1 LLLIGSIYVRSS
13 SSDRSVTAD
22 AAAVGLPFGHLG
34 WKGLLRLCTP
44 TETMAAA
51 TLAGWTIPRQFAF
64 PTAQVLLLFG
74 FRWHVIGEAARPSC

>member
-1 LLLIGSIYVRSS
+1 
-13 SSDRSVTAD
+13 
-22 AAAVGLPFGHLG
+22 
-34 WKGLLRLCTP
+34 
-44 TETMAAA
+44 MAAA